1 MIIWLPTEATLLFVN
16 FLLFDCCVCSC
27 LSCYCHG
34 CCRVLLIWNSMLKT
48 AKDGYRRV
56 IMSHHDFHVR
66 YSTDIWRVLKMWI
79 IGILSFTVSGL
90 LERAAQG
97 ERPAWATRSGEQPA
111 QAACSGWAGC
121 LSGLLTTL
129 SLAKKNIVNVNC
141 CVNLPYLFIRS

>member
-34 CCRVLLIWNSMLKT
+34 CCRTYWFEIRCLRRQKTVIGVSLWVTMTSMYFTQRTFDEFSKCELSASCRSRWAGCLSGLL
-48 AKDGYRRV
+48 R
-56 IMSHHDFHVR
+56 
-66 YSTDIWRVLKMWI
+66 
-79 IGILSFTVSGL
+79 VSGL
-90 LERAAQG
+90 LERPAQ
-97 ERPAWATRSGEQPA
+97 GEQPA

-141 CVNLPYLFIRS
+141 SVNLPYLFIRS